1 MNLLANGKKSTEH
14 NHIHFHFEWIIT
26 RNRYSTSYSLIQCV
40 SNRAFSV
47 YLFGMVQKRKNLAPR
62 VFKSYLK
69 PKNSSISF
77 TNLWKHQK
85 QPLPQLNLCRWPTP
99 PNKTKKEE
107 TKPFINPLRLRLCEA
122 NVLLELSLNHLMG
135 LDRNDATGL
144 PNILT
149 YKL

>member
-1 MNLLANGKKSTEH
+1 MQILWKAYSLLRKIPPPYRSLILETLLNEFVGKWKKSTEH

-99 PNKTKKEE
+99 PNETKKKEQSH
-107 TKPFINPLRLRLCEA
+107 
-122 NVLLELSLNHLMG
+122 LL
-135 LDRNDATGL
+135 
-144 PNILT
+144 IL
-149 YKL
+149 